1 MIFWNEDFP
10 TRLRFLYLSKR
21 EKGEWPSAKSCKKVW
36 PRIHAFKTL
45 ASRFLPDKHKLY
57 WLRSRSRIK
66 TQSCGLL
73 WAIFLFTEVQFLQ
86 QQKKKKEIE
95 SNVKTKKHKTF
106 VQAIRWTWMLTTART
121 ILSAIGIRTVLDQK
135 IKWKLCRMLENQ
147 FEYFRNTF
155 HNNSNTKIML
165 ACLIE

>member
-1 MIFWNEDFP
+1 MIFWYDDFH
-10 TRLRFLYLSKR
+10 TRLRFLYLSMR

-86 QQKKKKEIE
+86 QQKRKKKLNQMSKRKSIKPLYRLSDEPECWQLPKLSFLLLE
-95 SNVKTKKHKTF
+95 SLRCWIKRLN
-106 VQAIRWTWMLTTART
+106 W
-121 ILSAIGIRTVLDQK
+121 VLNENCA
-135 IKWKLCRMLENQ
+135 LCL
-147 FEYFRNTF
+147 
-155 HNNSNTKIML
+155 
-165 ACLIE
+165 